1 MPRAAGQI
9 DERKAEAVLDAAA
22 ELFSERGLA
31 VSIEEIARRAGV
43 SRQTVYNR
51 FGSKVEIARAVA
63 ARRAEAMAAPLNAHL
78 GDPLA
83 ALTAFARNLLEK
95 VACPRHV
102 EMMRATMLA
111 GADAPDLGPAVYD
124 AGPAESKRRL
134 AAYLAAQTEAGRLAV
149 DDPEQAAGMFSGMVL
164 GHRLTRGLLGLPLV
178 EPGEDL
184 DARAAEC
191 ARRFLRAYAP

>member
-1 MPRAAGQI
+1 MPRACGQI
-9 DERKAEAVLDAAA
+9 DERKVAAVLDAAG

-51 FGSKVEIARAVA
+51 FGSKLEIARAIA
-63 ARRAEAMAAPLNAHL
+63 AQRAEAMAAPLDANV
-78 GDPLA
+78 GDPMT

-102 EMMRATMLA
+102 EMLRATMLA
-111 GADAPDLGPAVYD
+111 GAEAPDLGRAVYD

-134 AAYLAAQTEAGRLAV
+134 AAYLAAETAAGRLAV
-149 DDPEQAAGMFSGMVL
+149 DDPAQAAGMFMGMVMAQ
-164 GHRLTRGLLGLPLV
+164 RVTRGLLGLPLV

-184 DARAAEC
+184 DATAREC
-191 ARRFLRAYAP
+191 AGRVIRAYAP